1 MQNLQKRQ
9 NSEGK
14 STGSTFSFV
23 QLCLKKFFLFIIFF
37 LVIESMAGY
46 FYYEHEG
53 FSKKSNHVTL
63 KTGVMAPGNFASQSL
78 E

>member
-14 STGSTFSFV
+14 SILYWKYIFI
-23 QLCLKKFFLFIIFF
+23 CLTLSQEVFFYFF
-37 LVIESMAGY
+37 IESMAGY

-53 FSKKSNHVTL
+53 FSKNVSI
-63 KTGVMAPGNFASQSL
+63 GICFSCRDVMMPL
-78 E
+78 ELVKNW